1 MSHWQST
8 DPSIWQGRDDRAE
21 APNALRLF
29 QTIRQGVESDPQAT
43 PPKIALLGFAC
54 DEGIRRNQ
62 GRTGAAA
69 APDAL
74 RRALANLA
82 SHTGHDDLIDLGT
95 LIVDDQQLEQ
105 AQQALTDKVVAC
117 QRQQLRTLV
126 LGGGH
131 ETAYAHGMGIYLAH
145 PTRRVGIINFD
156 AHLDLR
162 SHPQA
167 TSGTPF
173 KQLADYCQSQQR
185 PFHYLCVG
193 ASLAANTQA
202 LVEQAHQLGVDIIWD
217 TDCHTSQ
224 VEWIIRQLKDF
235 IQRCDV
241 IYLTIDLDVLPA
253 WQMPGVSAP
262 AAYGLPLET
271 LLLLLATL
279 SRHPELH
286 AVDLVEY
293 NPALDPQ
300 QVGARVAARIIWQL
314 LHLWVRPPLVSAT
327 PLPVECANI
336 STADRR

>member
-1 MSHWQST
+1 MSQWLPT
-8 DPSIWQGRDDRAE
+8 DPAVWQGRNDLAE

-29 QTIRQGVESDPQAT
+29 QTVQQSNSDSLDNIEQP
-43 PPKIALLGFAC
+43 IALLGFAC
-54 DEGIRRNQ
+54 DEGVRRNQ
-62 GRTGAAA
+62 GRAGAAG

-82 SHTGHDDLIDLGT
+82 SHQGHDSLIDLGT
-95 LIVDDQQLEQ
+95 LHVTDQHLEQ
-105 AQQALTDKVVAC
+105 AQRALSDKIVAC
-117 QRQQLRTLV
+117 QQRQLRTLV
-126 LGGGH
+126 FGGGH
-131 ETAYAHGMGIYLAH
+131 ETAFAHGMGVYLAH
-145 PTRRVGIINFD
+145 PASRVGIINLD

-202 LVEQAHQLGVDIIWD
+202 LVEQAQHLGVDIIWD
-217 TDCHTSQ
+217 TDCHPARL
-224 VEWIIRQLKDF
+224 EWVSRQLKDF
-235 IQRCDV
+235 MQRCDV

-262 AAYGLPLET
+262 AAYGLPIETVLLLLET
-271 LLLLLATL
+271 LCRQPKL
-279 SRHPELH
+279 R

-293 NPALDPQ
+293 NPTLDPQ

-314 LHLWVRPPLVSAT
+314 LHYWERRPQSA
-327 PLPVECANI
+327 
-336 STADRR
+336 DDD